1 LHRNVLDRCN
11 EHAVQIMTPSY
22 EGDPE
27 SPKVVSK
34 DRWFAAPAMAP
45 AQPSSSEEISRV
57 SHPA

>member
-1 LHRNVLDRCN
+1 M
-11 EHAVQIMTPSY
+11 QIMTPSY

-45 AQPSSSEEISRV
+45 VQPSSSEEISRV